1 MKKIFNFV
9 LLNIFFLFLFILLL
23 EAGIRII
30 FPNIKSQSIDRNI
43 IIDNKYYNSP
53 GLKPNTHGIVNGI
66 NFYTDKYG
74 FSKYCSSVNE
84 SKKAWLFLGDSVTMG
99 IGVENDSTFA
109 ARINNLSE
117 IHNVLNP
124 STIGY
129 NIRDYLNIVQYFVV
143 EKKLNFNIH
152 HVTLFWCLN
161 DVYINIS
168 TFYTPGGNIRYILGD
183 LLRYIRFKSR
193 IYLLLKNIFF
203 DRAKSYYIFDEAFY
217 NENDNN
223 FQSSIE
229 NIKRINKL
237 CKDRNI
243 IFEIVLLPY
252 EYQLRL
258 KSENNLRPQLLMKR
272 KLIANN
278 VCVLDPINYLIHQN
292 QKSNKFYLFGDGIH
306 YSDFGH
312 KIISEFIFNYLK

>member
-9 LLNIFFLFLFILLL
+9 LLNIFFLFIILLL

-53 GLKPNTHGIVNGI
+53 GLKPNTHGTVNDVM
-66 NFYTDKYG
+66 FYIDKYG
-74 FSKYCSSVNE
+74 FSKFFSSVNE

-109 ARINNLSE
+109 GRVHNLSKM
-117 IHNVLNP
+117 HNVLNP

-129 NIRDYLNIVQYFVV
+129 NLRDYVNIVQYFVV

-161 DVYINIS
+161 DVYSDIS
-168 TFYTPGGNIRYILGD
+168 SFDTPGGNVRLIFGD
-183 LLRYIRFKSR
+183 LLRYVRFKSR

-203 DRAKSYYIFDEAFY
+203 DRAKSYYFFDAAFY
-217 NENDNN
+217 DKNNNN
-223 FQSSIE
+223 FQSSIQ

-243 IFEIVLLPY
+243 YFEIVLLPY
-252 EYQLRL
+252 EYQLRF
-258 KSENNLRPQLLMKR
+258 KSEDNLKPQSLMKR
-272 KLIANN
+272 ELIADN
-278 VCVLDPINYLIHQN
+278 VCVLDPIDYLISQK
-292 QKSNKFYLFGDGIH
+292 QKSKKFYLFGDGIH
-306 YSDFGH
+306 FSDFGH
-312 KIISEFIFNYLK
+312 KIISEYILNYFN